1 MADIGSLLGPI
12 LNGLSW
18 GLMLAVI
25 SIGLTLIFGFLG
37 VLNFTH
43 GAFYML
49 GGYLAVSIVRFGG
62 NFWLALVAVPVIIF
76 VVGAIV
82 ELVTLRPTYHL
93 GEVTQFI
100 ITLGLLFIM
109 ETAILVIWGTGTMN
123 LDTPALLSGLT
134 TVGSLSFPSYRLFL
148 IVIGSLIIGATWAV
162 LKYTEIGIV
171 IRASLTD
178 KEMARAMGFDIPR
191 IYTFVF
197 GTGVAIAA
205 VAGLLMTPLR
215 SVNPFTGSAI
225 ILEAFIVVIVGGLG
239 SFRGSIVAALAIGM
253 TQVLVIRSV
262 SIRWSSVVSIA
273 LLVLVLTIRPHGLFG
288 IEGVGE

>member
-49 GGYLAVSIVRFGG
+49 GGYLAVSIVKFGG

-76 VVGAIV
+76 VVGTIV
-82 ELVTLRPTYHL
+82 ELITLRPTYHL

-225 ILEAFIVVIVGGLG
+225 ILEAFIVVIIGGLG

-262 SIRWSSVVSIA
+262 SIRWSNVVSIA
-273 LLVLVLTIRPHGLFG
+273 LLVLVLIIRPHGLFG